1 MKILF
6 CTFLSIF
13 AFSSVANATADTENF
28 DSEVTAAF
36 SSSNST
42 VPQII
47 PEDYLSRARAAL
59 AARLSRIK
67 SDVTEVAEE
76 EKFGKRK
83 REETTTMTRPIPDQ
97 AAFSRIVTHTFEYRP
112 CPPAPRAGYREIWDS
127 EKNRYVFI
135 KKEVPILPTIKIPP
149 FPVLVVNH

>member
-42 VPQII
+42 VPQIL
-47 PEDYLSRARAAL
+47 PGDLLSKARAAL
-59 AARLSRIK
+59 ATRLSRIK
-67 SDVTEVAEE
+67 PEVA
-76 EKFGKRK
+76 RN
-83 REETTTMTRPIPDQ
+83 
-97 AAFSRIVTHTFEYRP
+97 
-112 CPPAPRAGYREIWDS
+112 C
-127 EKNRYVFI
+127 
-135 KKEVPILPTIKIPP
+135 
-149 FPVLVVNH
+149 

>member
-76 EKFGKRK
+76 EKFEKRK
-83 REETTTMTRPIPDQ
+83 HSEITQPVRPLPSLDVFDRIDTGAWTMP
-97 AAFSRIVTHTFEYRP
+97 HNP
-112 CPPAPRAGYREIWDS
+112 CPPTPRAGHYELRDLDGHAVYW
-127 EKNRYVFI
+127 
-135 KKEVPILPTIKIPP
+135 KKKYDLNGKLIG
-149 FPVLVVNH
+149 FA